1 MKNLFRG
8 LAAFACLLAPTMAG
22 ATATINFG
30 STTAIPGNN
39 NFQSSL
45 AALGLTRYAAGAG
58 TSILLDAS
66 SIITFYFLGSESGFN
81 DTFQTTNALPNLL
94 TTESSS
100 IENHFAPNP
109 PLLIGSDTFAA
120 GSLANQLLF
129 TNNGGANGVN
139 ATVGQWG
146 FGLFLG
152 PNTVTGSTTNTFYFG
167 YDDQASNPDR
177 DYDDF
182 IIKAVVSP
190 GVPEP
195 ATWAMMLL
203 GFGGI
208 GFAMRRRRQERAA
221 MQLA

>member
-1 MKNLFRG
+1 
-8 LAAFACLLAPTMAG
+8 MAG

-30 STTAIPGNN
+30 STTAIPANN
-39 NFQSSL
+39 NFQSFL

-58 TSILLDAS
+58 TSISLDAN

-109 PLLIGSDTFAA
+109 SVLIGSDTFAA

-129 TNNGGANGVN
+129 TNNGGANGTS
-139 ATVGQWG
+139 ATVGQSG

-152 PNTVTGSTTNTFYFG
+152 PNTISGSTTNTFYFG
-167 YDDQASNPDR
+167 YDDQAYNPDG

-182 IIKAVVSP
+182 IVKAVVTSA
-190 GVPEP
+190 VPEP

-203 GFGGI
+203 GFGAI
-208 GFAMRRRRQERAA
+208 GFSMRRRK
-221 MQLA
+221 MLPKLAKLA